1 MNQTSATDRAGRR
14 PEPGAIAEEVL
25 AALERRSQIPPF
37 SARIQ
42 GFDLAA
48 AYRVTAEIR
57 RLRTTRGE
65 RPVGRKL
72 GFTNRTIWPEYG
84 VYAPVWADLF
94 DTTVHQ
100 VDPANATF
108 DLSPMLEPRIE
119 PEIAFGLAG
128 APKPGMDEAALMGCI
143 AWVAHGIEI
152 VQSVYPGWAFE
163 AADTVAA
170 SALHG
175 AYLMGPRQP
184 VLFANPD
191 GMRRALGSFS
201 LTLLR
206 DGETTDTGHAANVLD
221 GPLSALRH
229 LVELL
234 AEDPDN
240 PPLRAGEIVT
250 TGTVTRA
257 LPVAPGEVWET
268 RLEGLQLP
276 GFRLAF
282 S

>member
-1 MNQTSATDRAGRR
+1 MDETSASEQTGQG
-14 PEPGAIAEEVL
+14 PEPGAIAGEVL
-25 AALERRSQIPPF
+25 AALEARRQIPPF
-37 SARIQ
+37 SGRVP

-57 RLRTTRGE
+57 RLRTARGE

-72 GFTNRTIWPEYG
+72 GFTNRAIWPEFG

-94 DTTVHQ
+94 DSTVHQ
-100 VDPANATF
+100 VDPGDASF
-108 DLSPMLEPRIE
+108 DLTPMLEPRIE
-119 PEIAFGLAG
+119 PEIAFGLAR
-128 APKPGMDEAALMGCI
+128 APSPGMDEAALMGCI

-152 VQSVYPGWAFE
+152 VQSVYPGWRFE

-170 SALHG
+170 CALHG
-175 AYLMGPRQP
+175 AYLLGPRQP

-191 GMRRALGSFS
+191 GLGRALGSFS
-201 LTLLR
+201 LTLIR
-206 DGETTDTGHAANVLD
+206 DGAPADTGHAANVLD
-221 GPLSALRH
+221 GPLPALRH

-234 AEDPDN
+234 AGDPDN

-276 GFRLAF
+276 GFRLTF
-282 S
+282 R